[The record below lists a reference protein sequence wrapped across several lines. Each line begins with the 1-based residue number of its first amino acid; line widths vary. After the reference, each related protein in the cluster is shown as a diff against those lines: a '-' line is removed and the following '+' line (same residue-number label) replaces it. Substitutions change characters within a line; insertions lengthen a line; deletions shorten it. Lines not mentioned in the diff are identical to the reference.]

1 MAQIEVLP
9 IRAVL
14 YTPENKRSAFVYMK
28 GTDIVR
34 DRRTKEYQGQWVVDG
49 YTIDKKKTCTEVWIF
64 ADDDEMGIDKRVL
77 ENNPMQGTWGYK
89 KHVKASRDD
98 QKIQPSDMVFF
109 PSKAAKCRIPSD
121 QQEYIHRGTWI
132 KPTYKRDFSQLG
144 SNKAGFLTVSGDMRI
159 AKGEKHSVT
168 GKWNMM
174 GFNDDIVRGRTKEN
188 NDDPAGNGKYQIYVR
203 TIKGV
208 RFPIQAIPSNKIS
221 QVKKKIHQ
229 KKGFPVED
237 QMLTFNDVPL
247 KDDKTVGM

>member
-89 KHVKASRDD
+89 KHVYVLVLIRRNLCVVCLS
-98 QKIQPSDMVFF
+98 SSSF
-109 PSKAAKCRIPSD
+109 PWILCFSSK
-121 QQEYIHRGTWI
+121 
-132 KPTYKRDFSQLG
+132 
-144 SNKAGFLTVSGDMRI
+144 
-159 AKGEKHSVT
+159 
-168 GKWNMM
+168 
-174 GFNDDIVRGRTKEN
+174 
-188 NDDPAGNGKYQIYVR
+188 
-203 TIKGV
+203 
-208 RFPIQAIPSNKIS
+208 FP
-221 QVKKKIHQ
+221 
-229 KKGFPVED
+229 
-237 QMLTFNDVPL
+237 
-247 KDDKTVGM
+247 